1 MSTLNETMADI
12 FAYLKVKKD
21 LGQLLLGDNSFIKLY
36 NTDTHRLHGKVDSLG
51 TNTHRMSHNSPNI
64 TQLSKDPEFRK
75 LMCVPEG
82 KLLVDVD
89 ADALSLVHLKQI

>member
-21 LGQLLLGDNSFIKLY
+21 LGQLLLGDNSLIKLY
-36 NTDTHRLHGKVDSLG
+36 NPETHRLHGKVDTLG
-51 TNTHRMSHNSPNI
+51 ANTMRCTHSNPNI
-64 TQLSKDPEFRK
+64 TQISKDKEFRE

-89 ADALSLVHLKQI
+89 ADALTSRASKRD

>member
-21 LGQLLLGDNSFIKLY
+21 LGQLLLGDNSLIKLY
-36 NTDTHRLHGKVDSLG
+36 NPETHRLHGKVDSLG
-51 TNTHRMSHNSPNI
+51 ANTARCTHSLPNI
-64 TQLSKDPEFRK
+64 TQLPRDPEFRK
-75 LMCVPEG
+75 LLCVPKD

-89 ADALSLVHLKQI
+89 ADALTSRASKRD